1 MADSPHSPSGPSG
14 PGGVPG
20 SGAPGPG
27 PGPGP
32 DVELTTEF
40 VPAFV
45 LTGGSVL
52 PADEEFTRTTW
63 VTVTEPGL
71 SARIVV
77 PEARQMR
84 DLLGRGPLS
93 VHEVTARVNVPL
105 GVGRV
110 LLAQLRDS
118 GVITARPPI
127 PRAQKP
133 DRALLTDILNGLK
146 AKLGA

>member
-1 MADSPHSPSGPSG
+1 MAKSPHG
-14 PGGVPG
+14 PGRPAAAGG
-20 SGAPGPG
+20 T
-27 PGPGP
+27 P
-32 DVELTTEF
+32 DSEMELTAEF

-45 LTGGSVL
+45 LTGGKSL
-52 PADEEFTRTTW
+52 PAEEEFTRTTW
-63 VTVTEPGL
+63 VVVTATGMD
-71 SARIVV
+71 ARIVV
-77 PEARQMR
+77 PEARRMR
-84 DLLGRGPLS
+84 DLLGKGPLS

>member
-1 MADSPHSPSGPSG
+1 MAQSPHGPGRPSGSG
-14 PGGVPG
+14 D
-20 SGAPGPG
+20 
-27 PGPGP
+27 P
-32 DVELTTEF
+32 DSEIELTTEF

-45 LTGGSVL
+45 LTGGASL
-52 PADEEFTRTTW
+52 PAEEEFTRTTW
-63 VTVTEPGL
+63 VVVTAYGL
-71 SARIVV
+71 DARIVL
-77 PEARQMR
+77 PEARRMR
-84 DLLGRGPLS
+84 DLLGKGPLS
-93 VHEVTARVNVPL
+93 VHEVTARVKVPL

-110 LLAQLRDS
+110 LLAQLRDT